1 MSLRFYDTL
10 TRAKR
15 DFVSLQPGRVRMY
28 NCGPTVYG
36 RPHIGNLR
44 AFLFADL
51 LRRWLELRGF
61 EVQQVM
67 NITDVGH
74 LVADAEEGEDK
85 LQAQAR
91 REKLDPWAIA
101 KRYSDE
107 FFEDLKALGVRPAR
121 LYPRASEHIPEML
134 ALIESLLAQGY
145 AYQVGS
151 DVYFDVSKFP
161 RYGRLSGNR
170 VEALEAGAR
179 IEVRSEKRH
188 PADFALWKSD
198 PQHLMKWTSRFGEHG
213 FPGWHIEC
221 SAMAFKH
228 LGQEL
233 DIHTGGEDNIFPHHE
248 CEIAQSEAVSGRPFA
263 RFWMHSKFLTVDGG
277 KMSKSLGNVYSLPD
291 VLARG
296 YSVQALRFV
305 LLRGHYRQ
313 PLDFTWATLDEAKSA
328 LAGLEE
334 LTAAMRA
341 RLASGAVEAAGSP
354 VPVVGAAAQRGPAES
369 SAPLQSPAP
378 LQPGAATGSPGDP
391 GLARVAR
398 ARAEFEAALDD
409 DLAVP
414 EALAALFSLRSE
426 VIHAP
431 LSPAATQAVLDL
443 LALVDAALGILLPA
457 AQPDAE
463 IEALVAA
470 RQAAR
475 AAKNWA
481 EADRLRKELDG
492 RGIVLQ
498 DSPQGVL
505 WHRK

>member
-1 MSLRFYDTL
+1 MTLRFYDTL

-15 DFVSLQPGRVRMY
+15 DFVSLEPGRVRMY

-51 LRRWLELRGF
+51 LRRWLEVRGYA
-61 EVQQVM
+61 VQQVM

-74 LVADAEEGEDK
+74 LIADAEEGEDK

-91 REKLDPWAIA
+91 SERVDPWAIA

-107 FFEDLKALGVRPAR
+107 FFEDLRTLRVRAAKH
-121 LYPRASEHIPEML
+121 YPRASDHIPEML
-134 ALIESLLAQGY
+134 ELIEELLAQGF
-145 AYQVGS
+145 AYQVGA

-161 RYGRLSGNR
+161 RYGHLSGNR

-179 IEVRSEKRH
+179 VEVRSEKRH

-198 PQHLMKWTSRFGEHG
+198 PAHLMKWPSRFGEHG

-277 KMSKSLGNVYSLPD
+277 KMSKSLGNVYTLPD

-296 YSVQALRFV
+296 YSVQALRFA

-313 PLDFTWATLDEAKSA
+313 PLDFTWGTLDEATSA

-334 LTAAMRA
+334 FAAKLRA
-341 RLASGAVEAAGSP
+341 RLAAGAPADPATVDAWVER
-354 VPVVGAAAQRGPAES
+354 VG
-369 SAPLQSPAP
+369 
-378 LQPGAATGSPGDP
+378 
-391 GLARVAR
+391 R
-398 ARAEFEAALDD
+398 ARAAFEAALDD

-414 EALAALFSLRSE
+414 EALAVIFGLRSE
-426 VIHAP
+426 AIHAP
-431 LSPAATQAVLDL
+431 LSAAAAQAALDL
-443 LALVDAALGILLPA
+443 LQLVDQALGIMRPA
-457 AQPDAE
+457 QQPDAE
-463 IEALVAA
+463 IESLVAA
-470 RQAAR
+470 RQLAR
-475 AAKNWA
+475 ANKNWA
-481 EADRLRKELDG
+481 ESDRLRKELDG

-498 DSPQGVL
+498 DSPDGVI
-505 WHRK
+505 WRRK

>member
-51 LRRWLELRGF
+51 LRRWLEERGYA
-61 EVQQVM
+61 VQQVM

-107 FFEDLKALGVRPAR
+107 FFEDLKALGVRPAQ

-134 ALIESLLAQGY
+134 ALIETLLAQGY

-198 PQHLMKWTSRFGEHG
+198 AQHLMKWTSRFGEHG

-334 LTAAMRA
+334 LGAAMRA
-341 RLASGAVEAAGSP
+341 RLNQSGSAGVAP
-354 VPVVGAAAQRGPAES
+354 GPAANGSQSANSES
-369 SAPLQSPAP
+369 NSASN
-378 LQPGAATGSPGDP
+378 GDDP
-391 GLARVAR
+391 GLSRVAR

-414 EALAALFSLRSE
+414 EALGALFSLRSE

-431 LSPAATQAVLDL
+431 LSGAAAQGVLDF
-443 LALVDAALGILLPA
+443 LALVDRVLGILRPA
-457 AQPDAE
+457 SEPDAA
-463 IEALVAA
+463 IDALVSA

-475 AAKNWA
+475 AAKNWP
-481 EADRLRKELDG
+481 EADRLRKELDAL
-492 RGIVLQ
+492 GIVLQ
-498 DSPQGVL
+498 DSPQGVI